1 MTRTRQVEMFDDQQY
16 VNPKDA
22 IWLNVPSSHPP
33 PPQQFCSICGEEW
46 DNLLMMG
53 DEEVCESGKCEEQAT
68 AKQRE
73 IDKQEAAD
81 SGEEEQ

>member
-1 MTRTRQVEMFDDQQY
+1 MKRAFQAELFDDQQY

-33 PPQQFCSICGEEW
+33 PPPQFCSVCGVEW

-53 DEEVCESGKCEEQAT
+53 DEEVCEREECEDYAT

-73 IDKQEAAD
+73 MDASEAEAA
-81 SGEEEQ
+81 GN